1 MLKKVSNV
9 SSLLQ
14 VMYCKAP
21 RLKVILEVITTKK
34 ALSFQ
39 QAMQTQ
45 ERVQVLFQRHN
56 SLICNY
62 CLSLCI

>member
-1 MLKKVSNV
+1 
-9 SSLLQ
+9 
-14 VMYCKAP
+14 MYCKAP

-45 ERVQVLFQRHN
+45 ERMQVLFQRRN